1 MIKGV
6 ILKNFMSYEDA
17 YVPLREGLNIIC
29 GPNGAGKSSILL
41 AISVVLGQAYTE
53 RSKRLSDLIRWGEDQ
68 AVISLLIDNS
78 PREGKRPFPQYK
90 KDVVTI
96 TRILRR
102 SGDYSYLLE
111 DRPVPKEAI
120 VNALEKFGLNPNNM
134 LIIMQQLMVTKFGL
148 TSPQEKLRMLEE
160 AIGFQS
166 YRSDVME
173 ALRRLKAIESE
184 EEELARVLQSAEETY
199 EYWRREY
206 QRYLAKRE
214 LEDRLRDLRRELIW
228 SKITKK
234 RGSMRGLEEGI
245 QAKRAEL
252 EGIDSDII
260 RLEGDLAS
268 LEVKMDSL
276 RERRGIL
283 RRDLMWALRR
293 EGELSKEL
301 EWVKNSIIEAEEGL
315 AILGDLE
322 AGGNPPMGLLE
333 QYMRSL
339 KSRRDDRR
347 RLLEL
352 SRAEL
357 EGLLDRRTQLEGQ
370 MEGVEG
376 EWTAGLERLVDLKV
390 RLGILKFRR
399 EMVSWEIRDLELQ
412 LRRGEEELRPLLE
425 EAKRLGEEFLNPRR
439 YIEIVSDIS
448 ALEERLKPLKD
459 VSEDVQRAYESYST
473 EFKALK
479 ERAERVYQ
487 SKRELEAELKRREE
501 RWRSIVGDFVS
512 TLSKRYDELLQMVNG
527 SGRVRLVRGENVEGA
542 GLEISAG
549 FRGVRPTPLDSLTQ
563 SGGERSLALIS
574 FLLALQQHIRSPFRG
589 IDEFDVH
596 LDPRNREEVSKLI
609 VSSLRGLQG
618 VQYIVITPGQVR
630 VDRGVHVIVV
640 QNVGGV
646 SRVGLLEG
654 MGGDGGA
661 VEEGIVGD
669 IERLRAR

>member
-17 YVPLREGLNIIC
+17 YVPLKDGLNIIC

-53 RSKRLSDLIRWGEDQ
+53 RSKRLSDLVRWGKDQ
-68 AVISLLIDNS
+68 AVISLLVDNS
-78 PREGKRPFPQYK
+78 PRGGERLFPQYK
-90 KDVVTI
+90 KDVVAI
-96 TRILRR
+96 TRVLR
-102 SGDYSYLLE
+102 SNGDYSYLLE
-111 DRPVPKEAI
+111 DRPVPKE
-120 VNALEKFGLNPNNM
+120 VVVGALERFGLNPNNM
-134 LIIMQQLMVTKFGL
+134 LIIMQQLMVAKFGS

-173 ALRRLKAIESE
+173 ALRRLRTIESE
-184 EEELARVLQSAEETY
+184 EEELVRVLQSAEETY

-206 QRYLAKRE
+206 QRYLMKRE
-214 LEDRLRDLRRELIW
+214 LEGRLMDLKRELIW
-228 SKITKK
+228 SRIAKK
-234 RGSMRGLEEGI
+234 RVSMRRLEEGI

-252 EGIDSDII
+252 EGIEGDII
-260 RLEGDLAS
+260 GLERDLAS

-276 RERRGIL
+276 REGRGVL
-283 RRDLMWALRR
+283 RRDLMWTSRR

-301 EWVKNSIIEAEEGL
+301 EWAENSIREVEEGL
-315 AILGDLE
+315 AILGGMYGDPS
-322 AGGNPPMGLLE
+322 AGLIGR
-333 QYMRSL
+333 YIDSL
-339 KSRRDDRR
+339 RSRRDDRR

-352 SRAEL
+352 LRAEL
-357 EGLLDRRTQLEGQ
+357 EGLLNRRARLESQ
-370 MEGVEG
+370 AEGVEG
-376 EWTAGLERLVDLKV
+376 EWAAGLERLVDLKV
-390 RLGILKFRR
+390 QLGILRFRR
-399 EMVSWEIRDLELQ
+399 DMVSREIRDLELQ
-412 LRRGEEELRPLLE
+412 LKGEEGELGPLLE
-425 EAKRLGEEFLNPRR
+425 EAKGLGEEFLNPRR

-448 ALEERLKPLKD
+448 AVEERLKPLKD
-459 VSEDVQRAYESYST
+459 VSEDVKRAYESYST
-473 EFKALK
+473 EFEALK
-479 ERAERVYQ
+479 ERAERLYQ
-487 SKRELEAELKRREE
+487 GKRELEAELKRREE
-501 RWRSIVGDFVS
+501 RWRSIVEDFIS
-512 TLSKRYDELLQMVNG
+512 TLSKRYDELLQRVNG
-527 SGRVRLVRGENVEGA
+527 NGRVRLVEGEDIEGA

-618 VQYIVITPGQVR
+618 VQYIVITPGQVG
-630 VDRGVHVIVV
+630 VDGDAHVIVV

-646 SRVGLLEG
+646 SRVGILEE
-654 MGGDGGA
+654 MEGDGSA
-661 VEEGIVGD
+661 IEEGIVRD
-669 IERLRAR
+669 IEGLRTR

>member
-68 AVISLLIDNS
+68 AVISLLVDNS
-78 PREGKRPFPQYK
+78 PRGGERPFPQYR

-96 TRILRR
+96 TRVLRR

-120 VNALEKFGLNPNNM
+120 VGALERFGLNPNNM
-134 LIIMQQLMVTKFGL
+134 LIIMQQLMVAKFGS

-173 ALRRLKAIESE
+173 ALRRLRAIESE

-214 LEDRLRDLRRELIW
+214 LEGRLMDLRRELIW
-228 SKITKK
+228 SRIAKK
-234 RGSMRGLEEGI
+234 RGSMRRLEEGI

-252 EGIDSDII
+252 EGIEGDII

-283 RRDLMWALRR
+283 RRDLIWASKR

-301 EWVKNSIIEAEEGL
+301 EWVENSIMEAEEGL
-315 AILGDLE
+315 AILGNIS
-322 AGGNPPMGLLE
+322 AGGNPIGPLE
-333 QYMRSL
+333 QYIRSL
-339 KSRRDDRR
+339 KSRRDGRR

-357 EGLLDRRTQLEGQ
+357 EGLLDRRAQLEAQ
-370 MEGVEG
+370 IEEVEG
-376 EWTAGLERLVDLKV
+376 EWAAGLERLVDLKV
-390 RLGILKFRR
+390 QLGILKFRR
-399 EMVSWEIRDLELQ
+399 EVISREIRDLELQ
-412 LRRGEEELRPLLE
+412 LKGEEGELGPLLE
-425 EAKRLGEEFLNPRR
+425 EAKGLGEEFLNPRR
-439 YIEIVSDIS
+439 YIEIISDIS

-473 EFKALK
+473 EFEALK

-487 SKRELEAELKRREE
+487 SKRELEAELKRRED

-512 TLSKRYDELLQMVNG
+512 ILSKRYDELLQMVNG
-527 SGRVRLVRGENVEGA
+527 NGRVRLVGGGDIEGA

-563 SGGERSLALIS
+563 SGGERSLALVS

-596 LDPRNREEVSKLI
+596 LDPKNREEVSKLI
-609 VSSLRGLQG
+609 VSSLRSLQG

-630 VDRGVHVIVV
+630 VDGGAHVIVV

-646 SRVGLLEG
+646 SRVGLLG
-654 MGGDGGA
+654 GGGGDGGT
-661 VEEGIVGD
+661 VEEGIAGD
-669 IERLRAR
+669 IEGLRAR